1 MKINPE
7 KFRAKII
14 ERGFNN
20 QTFANQIGVNRGTIS
35 NILGGKTSPSLIIVQ
50 ACCCELNLTAEESF
64 IIFIQPGK
72 KNHQEKNKKRL

>member
-72 KNHQEKNKKRL
+72 KNHEEKN

>member
-64 IIFIQPGK
+64 IIFMQPGK
-72 KNHQEKNKKRL
+72 KNHEEKNLKIL